1 MDTEQKIKTKKW
13 WKESVI
19 YQIYPRSFM
28 DTSGNGIGDI
38 KGIEDKL
45 SYIAD
50 LGVDAVWLSPVFS
63 SPMKDMG
70 YDIKDYKNID
80 TLFGSMKEF
89 ETLIAKCHKKN
100 IKIIVDQVLSHSS
113 DQLPFF
119 QQSRANKSSSKADWY
134 VWADPKPDGS
144 PPNNW
149 LSVFG
154 GSAWE
159 WEPLRS
165 QYYLHNFLS
174 SQPDFNF
181 HNLEVQDW
189 LLDTSRF
196 WLEKGI
202 DGFRLDTVN
211 YYFHDKELKDNPP
224 SPLNSEFL
232 PDDPYYMQDQINSIN
247 QKENLIFLE
256 KYRSLLE
263 EYPDKAC
270 VGEIGD
276 AHRALELMEE
286 YTKGTKRLHMA
297 YSFELLGNKFNP
309 NHFRNTVEEFF
320 QGTGDGWPCWSFS
333 NHDVKRHVSRWGAL
347 SKDKKLFSKM
357 TGALLMS
364 LRGSVCLYQ
373 GEELGQTETE
383 LKFEELTDPLGLRYW
398 PKNKGRDGCRTPMP
412 WSKEKPNGGFSKMK
426 PWLPLK
432 EEQLNNSVSVQE
444 INPSSVLNFYK
455 DFIKFRK
462 ITTPLKSGSIE
473 FYDIHKDL
481 LFFSRQGDYN
491 VACLFNFSDKRIQI
505 QGQGYE
511 AINNSPCSNFQIN
524 KLDVTLGETGFCF
537 LKLQDNF
544 VLEVI

>member
-70 YDIKDYKNID
+70 YDIKDYKSID
-80 TLFGSMKEF
+80 ALFGSMKEF

-119 QQSRANKSSSKADWY
+119 QQSRVNKSSSKADWY
-134 VWADPKPDGS
+134 VWANPKPDGS

-211 YYFHDKELKDNPP
+211 YYFLAKAEEEITKLLDYCELPFE
-224 SPLNSEFL
+224 S
-232 PDDPYYMQDQINSIN
+232 QC
-247 QKENLIFLE
+247 LE
-256 KYRSLLE
+256 
-263 EYPDKAC
+263 
-270 VGEIGD
+270 
-276 AHRALELMEE
+276 
-286 YTKGTKRLHMA
+286 
-297 YSFELLGNKFNP
+297 
-309 NHFRNTVEEFF
+309 
-320 QGTGDGWPCWSFS
+320 
-333 NHDVKRHVSRWGAL
+333 
-347 SKDKKLFSKM
+347 
-357 TGALLMS
+357 
-364 LRGSVCLYQ
+364 
-373 GEELGQTETE
+373 
-383 LKFEELTDPLGLRYW
+383 
-398 PKNKGRDGCRTPMP
+398 
-412 WSKEKPNGGFSKMK
+412 
-426 PWLPLK
+426 
-432 EEQLNNSVSVQE
+432 
-444 INPSSVLNFYK
+444 FYK
-455 DFIKFRK
+455 SKREPYIPREISLFIRG
-462 ITTPLKSGSIE
+462 IS
-473 FYDIHKDL
+473 
-481 LFFSRQGDYN
+481 
-491 VACLFNFSDKRIQI
+491 
-505 QGQGYE
+505 
-511 AINNSPCSNFQIN
+511 
-524 KLDVTLGETGFCF
+524 
-537 LKLQDNF
+537 
-544 VLEVI
+544 